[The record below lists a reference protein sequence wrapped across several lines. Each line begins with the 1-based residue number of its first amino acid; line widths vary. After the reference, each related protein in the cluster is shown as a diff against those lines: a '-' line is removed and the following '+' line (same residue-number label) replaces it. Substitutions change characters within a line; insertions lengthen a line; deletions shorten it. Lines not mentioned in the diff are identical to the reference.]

1 MFHLENEIWSVE
13 RASIISI
20 IQDGIAARER
30 IRLQRLPQRDIL
42 HLLDEFGHRAAIC
55 IAFAQY
61 AQCAPHD
68 IPVRGQRR
76 NEASINARWVDFPAP
91 VGPIIKVCPTSSAC
105 RLKRNGVWPLVFASS
120 NGGLLGG

>member
-55 IAFAQY
+55 IALNPCKLSKVSRYSSAHKDSIGWST
-61 AQCAPHD
+61 C
-68 IPVRGQRR
+68 RSGQKP
-76 NEASINARWVDFPAP
+76 IPAP
-91 VGPIIKVCPTSSAC
+91 SILPMS
-105 RLKRNGVWPLVFASS
+105 
-120 NGGLLGG
+120 

>member
-61 AQCAPHD
+61 AHRAIFRCAGSALNPCKLSKVSRYSSAHKD
-68 IPVRGQRR
+68 SIGWSTCRSGQKP
-76 NEASINARWVDFPAP
+76 IPAP
-91 VGPIIKVCPTSSAC
+91 SILPMS
-105 RLKRNGVWPLVFASS
+105 
-120 NGGLLGG
+120 

>member
-1 MFHLENEIWSVE
+1 MASARRPDCVRCNETDTVALGLRIFRPSPSDVPSRNEIWSVE

-68 IPVRGQRR
+68 IPVRGQRL
-76 NEASINARWVDFPAP
+76 ES
-91 VGPIIKVCPTSSAC
+91 
-105 RLKRNGVWPLVFASS
+105 L
-120 NGGLLGG
+120 

>member
-68 IPVRGQRR
+68 IPVRGQRLNPCKLSKVSR
-76 NEASINARWVDFPAP
+76 YSSAHKDSIGWSTCRSGQKPIPAP
-91 VGPIIKVCPTSSAC
+91 SILPMS
-105 RLKRNGVWPLVFASS
+105 
-120 NGGLLGG
+120 